1 MGTESFE
8 LNKQRI
14 LFKVSMSWSTN
25 LLIKQSTFKDSYKIK
40 INYLLDQAIILMKM
54 KFVLFWT
61 YVIIILITLLKFEI
75 NISL

>member
-40 INYLLDQAIILMKM
+40 INLLVDQAIILMKM